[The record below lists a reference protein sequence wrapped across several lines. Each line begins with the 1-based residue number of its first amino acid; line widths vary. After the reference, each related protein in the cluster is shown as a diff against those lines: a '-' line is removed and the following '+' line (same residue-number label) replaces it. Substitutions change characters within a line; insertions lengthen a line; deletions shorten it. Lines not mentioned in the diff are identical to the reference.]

1 MSKKNHFLLGFIL
14 GGASALAATYLL
26 TPQTTDE
33 LKKKLKSG
41 TNELS
46 DRAAD
51 YFDFAKDATEDFR
64 TSAEEFVTGLKTKIT
79 PNEDGDISAFTNAT
93 AAIRT
98 KLAGGSDDDD
108 DFDDIVVDGKSA
120 FGQAK
125 DAGEDADADV
135 DDVEPDAGVPTE
147 EPAATAGD
155 AEAADVAADTAATAP
170 DEDKPAAD
178 APDKADDHE

>member
-14 GGASALAATYLL
+14 GGASALAATYIL

-98 KLAGGSDDDD
+98 KLVGGNDDDD

-125 DAGEDADADV
+125 DAGEDAD
-135 DDVEPDAGVPTE
+135 DDVEPDAVATPE

-155 AEAADVAADTAATAP
+155 AEAADVAADTAAPAP
-170 DEDKPAAD
+170 DADKPVAD

>member
-33 LKKKLKSG
+33 LRKKLKSG

-79 PNEDGDISAFTNAT
+79 PSEDGDISAFTDAT

-98 KLAGGSDDDD
+98 KLGAVANHDAEDD
-108 DFDDIVVDGKSA
+108 DFDDIIVDGKSA

-125 DAGEDADADV
+125 DAPADTVTSDAATSEADPTDSAA
-135 DDVEPDAGVPTE
+135 DDVEQPAASSADDNTSVHTPDAPNDK
-147 EPAATAGD
+147 D
-155 AEAADVAADTAATAP
+155 AE
-170 DEDKPAAD
+170 
-178 APDKADDHE
+178 